1 MLKFFHSPD
10 ACSDGILVLLEE
22 IGAAYE
28 VEVIDLVKGKQREL
42 NFLEKTRKIYAV
54 VQIGSRFLRSACG
67 ITRRTVSAC
76 ALDAKPPKASGTSSA
91 AAMSAWGRRMN
102 VI

>member
-1 MLKFFHSPD
+1 MLKFFHSPG

-42 NFLEKTRKIYAV
+42 NFLEKTAQLPI
-54 VQIGSRFLRSACG
+54 
-67 ITRRTVSAC
+67 
-76 ALDAKPPKASGTSSA
+76 
-91 AAMSAWGRRMN
+91 
-102 VI
+102 